1 MADPLV
7 FSDLYGANGL
17 GFLVGDTQSA
27 SETDRKR
34 IANDAYVELAG
45 IKGWWRKRTGTY
57 TSSSSPALTAAIN
70 IYTVPSDFD
79 SPYRLYY
86 REAGGFIDVPF
97 ISDSEWLE
105 RSATRSTDSGDPA
118 FARLVHDGSN
128 IRIEL
133 DKPVSQQ
140 FIDRIGTLTLE
151 YWIRITR
158 LSGDSDAPILP
169 ANLRHHIVPV
179 AGLKYAKAQGD
190 QVLIESLKEDALKA
204 REAVMRHDLTRTG
217 RARQIRPRG
226 RYYPQSSSI
235 GRDYQ

>member
-17 GFLVGDTQSA
+17 GFLVGDIQTA

-34 IANDAYVELAG
+34 ITNDAYVELAG

-57 TSSSSPALTAAIN
+57 TSSSSPALTDGIN
-70 IYTVPSDFD
+70 IYNVPSDFD
-79 SPYRLYY
+79 NPFRLGYRQ
-86 REAGGFIDVPF
+86 AGGWVDVPF

-105 RSATRSTDSGDPA
+105 RSATRSADKGDPE
-118 FARLVHDGSN
+118 FARLVHDGTN

-158 LSGDSDAPILP
+158 LSSDSDAPILP

-190 QVLIESLKEDALKA
+190 STLIQALQEDALKA

-217 RARQIRPRG
+217 RPRQIRPRG
-226 RYYPQSSSI
+226 RYYPRGGSR